1 MSDSHRAYSVTRPA
15 DAPRLVFDSPHS
27 GRTYPPSFT
36 SIAPPDQL
44 RWAED
49 AYVDELVAPAVAH
62 GAVLLCA
69 SLPRSYID
77 VNRTATDIDAEL
89 LSEPWPTPLT
99 PTEKTTRGLG
109 LVRRFVVPGVPIYA
123 PHSLSVGDV
132 QARIRDVY
140 EPYHAALDALIAE
153 VRKARGAVWHINW
166 HSMKSKGN
174 AMTPDGAGAERA
186 DFVVSDRDGASAAP
200 ALTSLIVDSL
210 TAMGYRVSVNTPYKG
225 GHIVQRLG
233 RPADGVH
240 SVQIEIRRDLYLDE
254 ATVTRT
260 AGFSALRDNVT
271 RLARAL
277 ASAAP

>member
-1 MSDSHRAYSVTRPA
+1 VSNAHPAYTITRPA
-15 DAPRLVFDSPHS
+15 GAPRLVFDSPHS
-27 GRTYPPSFT
+27 GRTYPPSFA
-36 SIAPPDQL
+36 SIAPSGQL

-49 AYVDELVAPAVAH
+49 AFVDELIAPATAH

-77 VNRTATDIDAEL
+77 LNRTATDIDAEL

-123 PHSLSVGDV
+123 LHSLSVRDV
-132 QARIRDVY
+132 QARIREVY
-140 EPYHAALDALIAE
+140 APYHAALDALIAE
-153 VRKARGAVWHINW
+153 VRNARGAVWHVNW

-174 AMTPDGAGAERA
+174 AMTPDGAGAARA

-200 ALTSLIVDSL
+200 VLTSLIVDSL

-240 SVQIEIRRDLYLDE
+240 SVQIEINRALYLDE
-254 ATVTRT
+254 RNVECT
-260 AGFSALRDNVT
+260 AGYDTLREHLAQLAQ
-271 RLARAL
+271 RLVE
-277 ASAAP
+277 AAP

>member
-1 MSDSHRAYSVTRPA
+1 VTSPFTITRPSGA
-15 DAPRLVFDSPHS
+15 ARLVFDSPHS
-27 GRTYPPSFT
+27 GRTYPPSFV
-36 SIAPPDQL
+36 SIAPPNEL

-49 AYVDELVAPAVAH
+49 AYVDELIAPAVEQ

-77 VNRTATDIDAEL
+77 LNRTATDIDAEL
-89 LSEPWPTPLT
+89 LSEPWPAPLT
-99 PTEKTTRGLG
+99 PSDKTARGLG

-123 PHSLSVGDV
+123 PRSLSVRDV
-132 QARIRDVY
+132 QARIREVY
-140 EPYHAALDALIAE
+140 EPYHAALDKLIAE
-153 VRKARGAVWHINW
+153 VRGTRGAVWHVNW
-166 HSMKSKGN
+166 HSMKSTGN
-174 AMTPDGAGAERA
+174 AMTPDGAGAARA

-200 ALTSLIVDSL
+200 AMTALIVESL

-233 RPADGVH
+233 RPADGAH
-240 SVQIEIRRDLYLDE
+240 SVQIEIRRNLYLDE

-260 AGFSALRDNVT
+260 AGFGALRDNLT

-277 ASAAP
+277 AEAAP